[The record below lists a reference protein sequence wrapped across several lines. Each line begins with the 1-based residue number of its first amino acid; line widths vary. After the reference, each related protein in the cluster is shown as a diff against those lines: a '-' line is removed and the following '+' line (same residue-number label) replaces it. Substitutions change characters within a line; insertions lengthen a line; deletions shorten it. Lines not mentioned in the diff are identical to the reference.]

1 MGVDYFWKRVPGE
14 TIGGATPKDLA
25 DLVPYWFDDNFARQ
39 HEARLLVGAEDTGA
53 LIEALLGLGATGT
66 DWEAAARAF
75 SGSPANW
82 DDSWMVGTLNT
93 DMVGLVAEFLTAV
106 PVDTWAARH
115 RTDLADYAA
124 KLGYHR
130 PFDDDWAKQVVSDT
144 RELTGLFQAAATARE
159 TIILKIVA

>member
-66 DWEAAARAF
+66 AWEAAARAF

-130 PFDDDWAKQVVSDT
+130 PFDDDWAKQVLSDI